1 MLACQLEV
9 EHVTIFPVF
18 SAWNYFL
25 LNQVFFT
32 FLWSLTCFFSPS
44 VIFTEKIVFIYKEFY
59 CLFQKVS
66 GFMPTIPK
74 FPMVLLTTIHNE
86 SNVKIINVGGVTH
99 IRTLARFYIYKQS
112 LKTPPHFA
120 YPPFLKSMLLFV
132 IWRFLSWGKSI
143 YSKYEVFIEKIPLK
157 SVTNIFFRN
166 ILIKNELI

>member
-1 MLACQLEV
+1 
-9 EHVTIFPVF
+9 
-18 SAWNYFL
+18 
-25 LNQVFFT
+25 
-32 FLWSLTCFFSPS
+32 
-44 VIFTEKIVFIYKEFY
+44 
-59 CLFQKVS
+59 
-66 GFMPTIPK
+66 
-74 FPMVLLTTIHNE
+74 MVLLTTIHNE

-112 LKTPPHFA
+112 LKTPPHFE